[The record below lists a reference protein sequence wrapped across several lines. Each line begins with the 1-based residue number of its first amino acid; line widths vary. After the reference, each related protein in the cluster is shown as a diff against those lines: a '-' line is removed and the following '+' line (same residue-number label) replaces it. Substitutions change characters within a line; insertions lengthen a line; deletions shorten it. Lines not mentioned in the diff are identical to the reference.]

1 LPTDPHIINFDSAV
15 FSVESVQ
22 KAVYRM
28 GNKIFASISLDRN
41 LIRLEIE
48 VKDKKATIEEI
59 SNELRQTVNDYSLRE
74 KISAETKEVRNV
86 VLATAFSR
94 VVSQEN
100 E

>member
-1 LPTDPHIINFDSAV
+1 MTTDPHIINFDSAV

-41 LIRLEIE
+41 LISVKIEI
-48 VKDKKATIEEI
+48 KDRKATIEELF
-59 SNELRQTVNDYSLRE
+59 NELRQTVNDYSLRE
-74 KISAETKEVRNV
+74 KISVETQEVRNV
-86 VLATAFSR
+86 VLAAAFSR
-94 VVSQEN
+94 VVSQES